1 MKTINI
7 TASRHAVFY
16 SPLLALI
23 NGDFLTNEGLKG
35 IYHFP
40 KDNVNVYSKI
50 NCGEIDVAQSAVSGS
65 WNYFEQN
72 INLTIKHFALINSR
86 DGFFII
92 SKKNDSSFKWIDLYN
107 KPFYYV
113 RGGQPQAMLSY
124 ALNKKNIDILKIPL
138 VSENPLSTSLMY
150 SRYKEENNAFFHEQ
164 GSYPHQLDIEGHGK
178 IVASIGEIIG
188 PVAFSSLC
196 AKEEWIRSETG
207 KKFSK
212 AFEKAK
218 KWVNSASPKE
228 ISLIIKEFFPDFTLD
243 AISAAIKD
251 YQKLKTWDSTI
262 EVSNQEY
269 EKSLEIFEHSKLIT
283 KKHKIDDVVLYA

>member
-1 MKTINI
+1 MKIINI

-23 NGDFLTNEGLKG
+23 NGDFLTNEGLRG
-35 IYHFP
+35 IYHYP
-40 KDNVNVYSKI
+40 KDNINVYSKI
-50 NCGEIDVAQSAVSGS
+50 NSGEIDVAQSAVSGT
-65 WNYFEQN
+65 WNYFEKN
-72 INLTIKHFALINSR
+72 ITLTIKHFALINSR

-92 SKKNDSSFKWIDLYN
+92 SKNDSSFKWIDLYT

-164 GSYPHQLDIEGHGK
+164 GSYPHQLNIEGHGK

-196 AKEEWIRSETG
+196 AEEKWIKSETG
-207 KKFSK
+207 KKFSR
-212 AFEKAK
+212 AFEIAK
-218 KWVNSASPKE
+218 KWVSSASPKE
-228 ISLIIKEFFPDFTLD
+228 ISQINKDFFPDFTLK
-243 AISAAIKD
+243 AISAAIED
-251 YQKLKTWDSTI
+251 YQKLKTWDSSI
-262 EVSNQEY
+262 EISNQEY
-269 EKSLEIFEHSKLIT
+269 EKSLEIFEHAKLIT
-283 KKHKIDDVVLYA
+283 KKHIINNVILYA

>member
-1 MKTINI
+1 MKIINI

-40 KDNVNVYSKI
+40 KDNINVYSKI
-50 NCGEIDVAQSAVSGS
+50 NSGEIDVSQSAVSGS

-92 SKKNDSSFKWIDLYN
+92 SKKNENSFKWIDLYN

-138 VSENPLSTSLMY
+138 VSENPLSTTSLY
-150 SRYKEENNAFFHEQ
+150 S
-164 GSYPHQLDIEGHGK
+164 
-178 IVASIGEIIG
+178 
-188 PVAFSSLC
+188 
-196 AKEEWIRSETG
+196 
-207 KKFSK
+207 
-212 AFEKAK
+212 
-218 KWVNSASPKE
+218 
-228 ISLIIKEFFPDFTLD
+228 
-243 AISAAIKD
+243 
-251 YQKLKTWDSTI
+251 
-262 EVSNQEY
+262 
-269 EKSLEIFEHSKLIT
+269 
-283 KKHKIDDVVLYA
+283 

>member
-1 MKTINI
+1 MKIINI

-23 NGDFLTNEGLKG
+23 NGDFLTNEGLRG
-35 IYHFP
+35 IYHYP
-40 KDNVNVYSKI
+40 KDNINVYSKI
-50 NCGEIDVAQSAVSGS
+50 NSGEIDVAQSAVSGT
-65 WNYFEQN
+65 WNYFEKN
-72 INLTIKHFALINSR
+72 ISLTVKHFALINSR

-92 SKKNDSSFKWIDLYN
+92 SKNNSSFKWIDLYT

-164 GSYPHQLDIEGHGK
+164 GSYPHQLNIEGHGK

-196 AKEEWIRSETG
+196 AEEKWIKSETG
-207 KKFSK
+207 KKFSR
-212 AFEKAK
+212 AFEIAK
-218 KWVNSASPKE
+218 KWVSSASPKE
-228 ISLIIKEFFPDFTLD
+228 ISLLLKDFFPDFTLN
-243 AISAAIKD
+243 AISAAIED
-251 YQKLKTWDSTI
+251 YQKLKTWDSSI
-262 EVSNQEY
+262 EISNQEY
-269 EKSLEIFEHSKLIT
+269 EKSLEIFEHAKLIT
-283 KKHKIDDVVLYA
+283 KKHIINNVILYA

>member
-1 MKTINI
+1 MKIINI

-23 NGDFLTNEGLKG
+23 NGDFLTNEGLRG
-35 IYHFP
+35 IYHYP
-40 KDNVNVYSKI
+40 KDNINVYSKI
-50 NCGEIDVAQSAVSGS
+50 NSGEIDVAQSAVSGT
-65 WNYFEQN
+65 WNYFEKN
-72 INLTIKHFALINSR
+72 ICLTIKHFALINSR

-92 SKKNDSSFKWIDLYN
+92 SKNDSSFKWIDLYT

-164 GSYPHQLDIEGHGK
+164 GSYPHQLNIEGHGK

-196 AKEEWIRSETG
+196 AEEKWIKSETG
-207 KKFSK
+207 KKFSR
-212 AFEKAK
+212 AFEIAK
-218 KWVNSASPKE
+218 KWVSSASPKE
-228 ISLIIKEFFPDFTLD
+228 ISLLLKDFFPDFTLN
-243 AISAAIKD
+243 AISAAIED
-251 YQKLKTWDSTI
+251 YQKLKTWDSSI
-262 EVSNQEY
+262 EISNQEY
-269 EKSLEIFEHSKLIT
+269 EKSLEIFEHAKLIT
-283 KKHKIDDVVLYA
+283 KKHIINNVILYA

>member
-1 MKTINI
+1 MKIINI

-23 NGDFLTNEGLKG
+23 NGDFLTNEGLRG
-35 IYHFP
+35 IYHYP
-40 KDNVNVYSKI
+40 KDNINVYSKI
-50 NCGEIDVAQSAVSGS
+50 NSGEIDVAQSAVSGT
-65 WNYFEQN
+65 WNYFEKN
-72 INLTIKHFALINSR
+72 ITLTIKHFALINSR

-92 SKKNDSSFKWIDLYN
+92 SKNDSSFKWIDLYT

-164 GSYPHQLDIEGHGK
+164 GSYPHQLNIEGHGK
-178 IVASIGEIIG
+178 IGAAIGEIIG

-196 AKEEWIRSETG
+196 AEEKWIKSETG
-207 KKFSK
+207 KKFSR
-212 AFEKAK
+212 AFEIAK

-228 ISLIIKEFFPDFTLD
+228 ISLLIKDFFPDFTLN
-243 AISAAIKD
+243 AISAAIED
-251 YQKLKTWDSTI
+251 YQKLKTWDSSI
-262 EVSNQEY
+262 EISNQEY
-269 EKSLEIFEHSKLIT
+269 EKSLEIFEHAKLIT
-283 KKHKIDDVVLYA
+283 KKHIINNVILYA

>member
-1 MKTINI
+1 MKIINI

-23 NGDFLTNEGLKG
+23 NGDFLTNEGLRG
-35 IYHFP
+35 IYHYP
-40 KDNVNVYSKI
+40 KDNINVYSKI
-50 NCGEIDVAQSAVSGS
+50 NSGEIDVAQSAVSGT
-65 WNYFEQN
+65 WNYFEKN
-72 INLTIKHFALINSR
+72 ITLTIKHFALINSR
-86 DGFFII
+86 DGFFNI
-92 SKKNDSSFKWIDLYN
+92 SKNDSSFKWIDLYT

-164 GSYPHQLDIEGHGK
+164 GSYPHQLNIEGHGK

-196 AKEEWIRSETG
+196 AEEKWIKSETG
-207 KKFSK
+207 KKFSR
-212 AFEKAK
+212 AFEIAK
-218 KWVNSASPKE
+218 KWVSSASPKE
-228 ISLIIKEFFPDFTLD
+228 ISLLLKDFFPDFTLN
-243 AISAAIKD
+243 AISAAIED
-251 YQKLKTWDSTI
+251 YQKLKTWDSSI
-262 EVSNQEY
+262 EISNQEY
-269 EKSLEIFEHSKLIT
+269 EKSLEIFEHAKLIT
-283 KKHKIDDVVLYA
+283 KKHIINNVILYA

>member
-1 MKTINI
+1 MKIINI

-23 NGDFLTNEGLKG
+23 NGDFLTNEGLRG
-35 IYHFP
+35 IYHYP
-40 KDNVNVYSKI
+40 KDNINVYSKI
-50 NCGEIDVAQSAVSGS
+50 NSGEIDVAQSAVSVT
-65 WNYFEQN
+65 WNYFEKN
-72 INLTIKHFALINSR
+72 ITLTIKHFALINSR

-92 SKKNDSSFKWIDLYN
+92 SKNDSSFKWIDLYT

-164 GSYPHQLDIEGHGK
+164 GSYPHQLNIEGHGK

-196 AKEEWIRSETG
+196 AEEKWIKSETG
-207 KKFSK
+207 KKFSR
-212 AFEKAK
+212 AFEIAK
-218 KWVNSASPKE
+218 KWVSSASPKE
-228 ISLIIKEFFPDFTLD
+228 ISLLLKDFFPDFTLN
-243 AISAAIKD
+243 AISAAIED
-251 YQKLKTWDSTI
+251 YQKLKTWDSSI
-262 EVSNQEY
+262 EISNQEY

-283 KKHKIDDVVLYA
+283 KKHIINNVILYA

>member
-1 MKTINI
+1 MKIINI

-23 NGDFLTNEGLKG
+23 NGDFLTNEGLRG

-40 KDNVNVYSKI
+40 KDNINVYSKI
-50 NCGEIDVAQSAVSGS
+50 NSGEIDVAQSAVSGT
-65 WNYFEQN
+65 WNYFEKN
-72 INLTIKHFALINSR
+72 ISLTVKHFALINSR

-92 SKKNDSSFKWIDLYN
+92 SKNNSSFKWIDLYT

-138 VSENPLSTSLMY
+138 VSENPLSTSIMY

-164 GSYPHQLDIEGHGK
+164 GSYPHQLNIEGHGK

-196 AKEEWIRSETG
+196 AEEKWIKSETG
-207 KKFSK
+207 KKFSR
-212 AFEKAK
+212 AFEIAK
-218 KWVNSASPKE
+218 KWVSSASPKE
-228 ISLIIKEFFPDFTLD
+228 ISLLLKDFFPDFTLN
-243 AISAAIKD
+243 AISAAIED
-251 YQKLKTWDSTI
+251 YQKLKTWDSSI
-262 EVSNQEY
+262 EISNQEY
-269 EKSLEIFEHSKLIT
+269 EKSLEIFEHAKLIT
-283 KKHKIDDVVLYA
+283 KKHIINNVILYA

>member
-1 MKTINI
+1 MKIINI

-23 NGDFLTNEGLKG
+23 NGDFLTNEGLRG
-35 IYHFP
+35 IYHYP
-40 KDNVNVYSKI
+40 KDNINVYSKI
-50 NCGEIDVAQSAVSGS
+50 NSGEIDVAQSAVSGT
-65 WNYFEQN
+65 WNYFEKN
-72 INLTIKHFALINSR
+72 ISLTIKHFALINSR

-92 SKKNDSSFKWIDLYN
+92 SKNYSSFKWIDLYT

-150 SRYKEENNAFFHEQ
+150 SRYKEENDAFFHEQ
-164 GSYPHQLDIEGHGK
+164 GSYPHQLNIEGHGK

-196 AKEEWIRSETG
+196 AEEKWIKSETG
-207 KKFSK
+207 KKFSR
-212 AFEKAK
+212 AFEIAK
-218 KWVNSASPKE
+218 KWVSSASPKE
-228 ISLIIKEFFPDFTLD
+228 ISLLIKDFFPDFTLN
-243 AISAAIKD
+243 AISAAIED
-251 YQKLKTWDSTI
+251 YQKLKTWDSSI
-262 EVSNQEY
+262 EISNQEY
-269 EKSLEIFEHSKLIT
+269 EKSLEIFEHAKLIT
-283 KKHKIDDVVLYA
+283 KKHIINNVILYA